1 MRIIYRNLTDLDEII
16 RKFEEQYKIGSVEML
31 KDQSARAKISEDD
44 LLKWE
49 AYVTQRRR
57 LLDHNAEIH
66 REYLKTRRAA
76 SNKSTPAAYDPVKH
90 AA

>member
-1 MRIIYRNLTDLDEII
+1 MRIVYRNLTDLDEII
-16 RKFEEQYKIGSVEML
+16 RKYEELYNVSSVEML
-31 KDQSARAKISEDD
+31 KDLSARAKIGEDD

-66 REYLKTRRAA
+66 REYPKTRRTSRHKRSAA
-76 SNKSTPAAYDPVKH
+76 ADDPEKYAA
-90 AA
+90 